1 MWALL
6 LAKLC
11 LWQNTVWRATAVKW
25 IRVYLGIMSC
35 FSVGITKAAD
45 PPPLL
50 KFSKQKLVLPG
61 LLVLCFFSWLE
72 GQGIRALSQ
81 QTNWGKLTWK
91 YFTNQVVTQ
100 NYEWNTHSHTWV
112 SQEIAHFIQSGHCLQ
127 WCECFSG
134 LGQPLCGSAA
144 LGNGNTC

>member
-6 LAKLC
+6 LAKLY

-35 FSVGITKAAD
+35 FPVGITKAAD
-45 PPPLL
+45 PPLL
-50 KFSKQKLVLPG
+50 KFSKLKLVLPG
-61 LLVLCFFSWLE
+61 LLALWLPL
-72 GQGIRALSQ
+72 GWRGKALKKTSQ
-81 QTNWGKLTWK
+81 ANWGKLIWK

-144 LGNGNTC
+144 LGSGNTC